1 MTNPAPA
8 DPDPPDQV
16 LVQRARGGDLDAYD
30 VLVRRHHSRLYGMVF
45 NMTRSRQDAEDLLQE
60 VFVKAYDAL
69 KGFKGDAAFY
79 TWIYRIAVNRAINF
93 VKNRKRRM
101 TVSLNDPGLSG
112 ESQEDRRPE
121 LSNNDT
127 PARDARLKEI
137 QEKLNRALD
146 TLSDNH
152 KTVVI
157 MHDMQGIPHEQIA
170 EVLGISCGTVRSRLF
185 YARQALQVQLTEFKD
200 EL

>member
-1 MTNPAPA
+1 MTNPAPV
-8 DPDPPDQV
+8 DTDPPDQV
-16 LVQRARGGDLDAYD
+16 LVQRAREGDLDAYD

-69 KGFKGDAAFY
+69 KGFKGDSAFY

>member
-1 MTNPAPA
+1 MTNPAPV
-8 DPDPPDQV
+8 DTDPPDQV
-16 LVQRARGGDLDAYD
+16 LVQRAREGDLDAYD

-69 KGFKGDAAFY
+69 KGFKGDSAFY

-152 KTVVI
+152 KAVVI

>member
-8 DPDPPDQV
+8 DSDPPDQV

-152 KTVVI
+152 KAVVI

>member
-1 MTNPAPA
+1 MTIPAPV
-8 DPDPPDQV
+8 DTDPPDQV
-16 LVQRARGGDLDAYD
+16 LVKRAREGDLDAYD

-69 KGFKGDAAFY
+69 KGFKGDSAFY

-121 LSNNDT
+121 LSNNET

-152 KTVVI
+152 KAVVI